1 MGRLE
6 KIWIKRAKRGPMDGK
21 DRATLIEGRGLV
33 GSANQ
38 GEQDMENHRSQSS
51 SIWKG
56 ASVGVVVAAIFV
68 VSMAG
73 SFVETGLGFVVDAL
87 AGLLLGALAVAV
99 FYVVARGLRALFSV
113 FPAPF
118 LFALGGAL
126 GALLALR
133 LAPYIGFRWPD
144 LLFYPGLFL
153 VLGAQAALGGALAVL
168 AGGGLR
174 GAGPSTRNLVVGL
187 LLLGLLVDIVGIAW
201 IVHDGSDPY
210 PVESVADVSSES
222 ATLMVPNPAEP
233 GEFEVRTLTYGS
245 GNNRRRPEFGKEA
258 DLMTDTVN
266 AALLLPEWKGF
277 KARMRKWYWGY
288 GIDETPLN
296 GRVWY
301 PEGSGPFP
309 LVLIVHGNHGMEDY
323 SDPGYAYLGELLA
336 SRGFITVSVDQNLIN
351 GSWSGDFRG
360 KEMALRAWLLL
371 EHLRVWREWN
381 QSKGHRFEQRVDMEN
396 IALIGHSRGGE
407 AVSIAAAFN
416 RLPYFPDDAN
426 VAFDYNFSIKSLVA
440 IAQVDQRYERRVEI
454 ENVNFLALQG
464 SYDSD
469 EPAFHGMRQYARLSF
484 TDDRYWFK
492 AGFYIHRANHGQFN
506 TSWGRYDMGP
516 PSRWLLNTA
525 PLIPGEEQ
533 RQAAKIYIS
542 AFLEASLH
550 GRKEYLPAMRDHRV
564 VEDWL
569 PEGSYISRFQ
579 DSSFIEVAGFEEDL
593 DVSTATLP
601 GARIKAESLA
611 VWREKDLPFRDKS
624 KQRNHAVYLGWK
636 RNGDEGS
643 VPSYTISLPEEY
655 DPAPDLV
662 SEYRFVFALAHA
674 DEKVKPPKGEEVNDD
689 DDEEDEETKAPLDF
703 TLELV
708 DASGTAVELPLSRI
722 APAPAP
728 LRVQY
733 LKVKRLNQEQYG
745 NAWEPVLQTYEIP
758 LSKLVE
764 ADPQFEPAQL
774 QTIRWRFDDSPTG
787 VVILDEVGFRR

>member
-1 MGRLE
+1 MSSWR
-6 KIWIKRAKRGPMDGK
+6 
-21 DRATLIEGRGLV
+21 
-33 GSANQ
+33 
-38 GEQDMENHRSQSS
+38 RSLLSQWQEPSWRPAWESS
-51 SIWKG
+51 S
-56 ASVGVVVAAIFV
+56 
-68 VSMAG
+68 
-73 SFVETGLGFVVDAL
+73 DAL
-87 AGLLLGALAVAV
+87 AGLVLGGIAVAV
-99 FYVVARGLRALFSV
+99 FYLVARCLRALLLA
-113 FPAPF
+113 FPATF

-126 GALLALR
+126 GTLLALR

-144 LLFYPGLFL
+144 LLFYPGLVVF
-153 VLGAQAALGGALAVL
+153 LGAQSALGGALAVL
-168 AGGGLR
+168 AVGGLR

-187 LLLGLLVDIVGIAW
+187 LSLGLLVDIAGFAW
-201 IVHDGSDPY
+201 ITHDGSDPY
-210 PVESVADVSSES
+210 PIEPVEVSAES
-222 ATLMVPNPAEP
+222 PTLNASNPAEP
-233 GEFEVRTLTYGS
+233 GAYEVRTLTYGS

-258 DLMTDTVN
+258 DLTTEPVDAT
-266 AALLLPEWKGF
+266 LLLPEWKGF
-277 KARMRKWYWGY
+277 KARMRKWYWGH
-288 GIDETPLN
+288 GIEETPIN

-301 PEGSGPFP
+301 PEGSGSFP

-381 QSKGHRFEQRVDMEN
+381 QSNGHRFEKRVDMDN

-484 TDDRYWFK
+484 TDDRYRFK
-492 AGFYIHRANHGQFN
+492 AGIYIHRANHGQFN

-525 PLIPGEEQ
+525 PLISGEDQ
-533 RQAAKIYIS
+533 RQVAKVYVA
-542 AFLEASLH
+542 AFLEATLH
-550 GRKEYLPAMRDHRV
+550 GRKEYLPVMRDHRTV
-564 VEDWL
+564 DKWL

-593 DVSTATLP
+593 DVTTATAP
-601 GARIKAESLA
+601 GAGIEAENLA
-611 VWREKDLPFRDKS
+611 VWKEKDLPFRDKS
-624 KQRNHAVYLGWK
+624 KQRNHAVYLGWESD
-636 RNGDEGS
+636 GDADS
-643 VPSYTISLPEEY
+643 VPSYSISLPEEGG
-655 DPAPDLV
+655 PAFD

-674 DEKVKPPKGEEVNDD
+674 DEKVKPPKGEENDS
-689 DDEEDEETKAPLDF
+689 DDEEEETKTPLDI

-708 DASGTAVELPLSRI
+708 DADGTTVEFPLSRI
-722 APAPAP
+722 APTTAP
-728 LRVQY
+728 LRVRY
-733 LKVKRLNQEQYG
+733 LKVKRLNAEQYG
-745 NAWEPVLQTYEIP
+745 SAWEPVLQTYEIP
-758 LSKLVE
+758 LSGLVE
-764 ADPQFEPAQL
+764 GNPQFAPAEL
-774 QTIRWRFDDSPTG
+774 RTIRWRFDRSPTG